1 MHGVTVA
8 MSRSR
13 KKIPIVGMTTVRS
26 DQPFKRDEHRRERRT
41 VRALLG
47 LSLDGD
53 HKRLHKEHYG
63 DPAKAP
69 KDGKQF
75 WPDARALR
83 K

>member
-1 MHGVTVA
+1 

-26 DQPFKRDEHRRERRT
+26 DQPFKRDEHRRARRT
-41 VRALLG
+41 MRALLG
-47 LSLDGD
+47 ASLDAD
-53 HKRLHKEHYG
+53 DRRLHRQHYG
-63 DPAKAP
+63 DPAKSP

-75 WPDARALR
+75 WRDSRALR